1 MDLEDFL
8 EPEIAVT
15 AALAAAIFSP
25 KGRNWLRKGLV
36 YATAGALIAG
46 DAMTSL
52 AKNVG
57 QGAQQM
63 RTASASSNESGQQE
77 GSGG

>member
-15 AALAAAIFSP
+15 AVIAAAIFSP
-25 KGRNWLRKGLV
+25 KARKAIRKGVV
-36 YATAGALIAG
+36 YATAGALVAG
-46 DAMTSL
+46 DAISSFT
-52 AKNVG
+52 KNVA
-57 QGAQQM
+57 QGAQRM
-63 RTASASSNESGQQE
+63 RTPAEAQGSQQE

>member
-1 MDLEDFL
+1 MDLDDFL

-15 AALAAAIFSP
+15 AVVAAAIFSP
-25 KGRNWLRKGLV
+25 GARKVIRKGLV

-46 DAMTSL
+46 DAVSSF
-52 AKNVG
+52 ARNIG

-63 RTASASSNESGQQE
+63 ATSGEAPQESQPE